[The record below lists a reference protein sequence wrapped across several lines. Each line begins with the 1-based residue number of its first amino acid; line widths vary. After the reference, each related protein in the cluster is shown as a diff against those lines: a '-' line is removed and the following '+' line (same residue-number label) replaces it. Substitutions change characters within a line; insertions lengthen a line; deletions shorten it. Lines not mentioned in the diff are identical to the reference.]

1 MDAQWIAGYHDSWS
15 AAILRDEFRKFVV
28 QRRGVETNGGTL
40 CGWVLRQKN
49 LLKERR
55 GVRTG
60 VRWFFGML
68 LATGMGGAGQAM
80 GQEAAWSDL
89 TISFVY
95 GGDKAPARAPLDL
108 SKDSVCA
115 KSSKNDEGLI
125 VNPSNKGIQNVALWV
140 DAKKSKITEK
150 NIHPDLK
157 KPSDGKIVL
166 DNLECVFVPHI
177 VVARPGQ
184 TIEVKN
190 SDTTGHNANFN
201 FLNNSAQNFVVP
213 AGGSKDLK
221 LEKDEPAPIPVQCNV
236 HPWMEAKLIVVDHP
250 YVGVSDADGKLTI
263 KGLPAGTKLVFKV
276 YHENSKKSI
285 DEVTFGGKKESWAK
299 GNFEYTLKPG
309 ANDLGTVVI
318 GADKFKNQ

>member
-1 MDAQWIAGYHDSWS
+1 
-15 AAILRDEFRKFVV
+15 
-28 QRRGVETNGGTL
+28 
-40 CGWVLRQKN
+40 
-49 LLKERR
+49 
-55 GVRTG
+55 VRTG
-60 VRWFFGML
+60 LRWFVGML
-68 LATGMGGAGQAM
+68 LATGIGGAGQAM

-95 GGDKAPARAPLDL
+95 GGEKVPARAPLDM

-177 VVARPGQ
+177 VIARPGQ

-285 DEVTFGGKKESWAK
+285 DEVTFGGKKEAWAK